1 MKNKNTIS
9 VQILKPTIV
18 LGLICF
24 MTALMLALV
33 NSITKEP
40 IKAQELARENE
51 AKQLVMPEGVDF
63 VEKEFFG
70 NKHFLYNEAYN
81 QSGDLVGYIFKNGNH
96 GYGGPVIVNV
106 GVDSD
111 GKITGVKAL
120 ELSETPGIGTKVEDP
135 AFTDQFIGKT
145 FGLKAVSGTN
155 PNPSNNEIQAISGA
169 TTSSNAF
176 IEAVKIS
183 LEQYNL
189 ISGGNDE

>member
-63 VEKEFFG
+63 VEKEFSG
-70 NKHFLYNEAYN
+70 NKHFQYNEAYDQN
-81 QSGDLVGYIFKNGNH
+81 GNLVGYIFKNGKH

-106 GVDSD
+106 GVDPN

-120 ELSETPGIGTKVEDP
+120 DLSETPGIGTKVEDP

-145 FGLKAVSGTN
+145 IGLKAVSST
-155 PNPSNNEIQAISGA
+155 NPSNNEIQAISGA

-176 IEAVKIS
+176 IEAVQKS
-183 LEQYNL
+183 LEQYTL
-189 ISGGNDE
+189 ICGGNDE